1 MLMRYLK
8 LTFLASI
15 AMVFT
20 YCGNSES
27 VTEEL
32 DAKGGKR
39 YGGEFTFM
47 SPERISIL
55 IPTYVG
61 DIYNSR
67 VISQIYEPL
76 MAYDPNTESVVP
88 CVAESFTKSPDSK
101 VYTFKIR
108 KGVQFHEDKCFG
120 KDSRELTAQDVKFTL
135 EMACSG
141 LEKNQVG
148 HIFKLRIAGAKEFYK
163 QTIGESTIPA
173 SGVSGI
179 KVLDDQTLEITLLN
193 PSPGFEVI
201 LTNPNLSII
210 SKKAFQ
216 HYGKSIEK
224 HAVGSGPFM
233 LDNMTTEKVTLKR
246 NPDYWKKDEF
256 GNQLPFLGSIVVNH
270 SKNKKSEMLA
280 FRKGETDLVLE
291 IPVENIENILGSLQE
306 AQEGKNIKHK
316 VDGEASMSM
325 SYVAM
330 AYDSDV
336 FQDVRV
342 RKAFN
347 LAIDRNAIIDTWLE
361 GEGWPAEN
369 GFAPKMS
376 NYDNSSVTGH
386 SYDVEKAQ
394 ALMRSAGHSNGSSF
408 PTLDFYVN
416 TKEGSGTHKMCQA
429 IQQQLKENINVNL
442 NIKLCTLDQRTK
454 AITSGEAK
462 IWRAGWVADYPA
474 PENFLSMFYGG
485 NVGENGTSQM
495 NPFNY
500 RSDKFEELFEAAS
513 HEEDAEK
520 REQLYQQ
527 CDQMVIDEGIVI
539 PVLTDDHV
547 VMINA
552 RVRNFKA
559 SPLES
564 LNLTSVYIKAPLT
577 DDQSN

>member
-1 MLMRYLK
+1 MRYLK
-8 LTFLASI
+8 LTLLAVV

-55 IPTYVG
+55 VPAYVG

-108 KGVQFHEDKCFG
+108 TGVKFHDDKCFG
-120 KDSRELTAQDVKFTL
+120 KDSRELTAQDVKYTL

-148 HIFKLRIAGAKEFYK
+148 HIFKLRIVGAEEFYQ
-163 QTIGESTIPA
+163 QTVGKSTIPA

-179 KVLDDQTLEITLLN
+179 KALDDQTLEITLLN

-201 LTNPNLSII
+201 LTNPNLGII

-216 HYGKSIEK
+216 HYGGSIEK

-233 LDNMTTEKVTLKR
+233 LDKMTTEKVTLKR

-256 GNQLPFLGSIVVNH
+256 GNQLPFLESIVVNH
-270 SKNKKSEMLA
+270 AKNKKSEMLA

-386 SYDVEKAQ
+386 SYNVEKAQ
-394 ALMRSAGHSNGSSF
+394 TLMRSAGHANGAGF

-416 TKEGSGTHKMCQA
+416 TKEGSGAHKMCQA
-429 IQQQLKENINVNL
+429 IQQQLKENININL
-442 NIKLCTLDQRTK
+442 NIKLCTLDERMK
-454 AITSGEAK
+454 AIASGEAK

-474 PENFLSMFYGG
+474 PENFLGMFYGG
-485 NVGENGTSQM
+485 NMGENGTSQM

-500 RSDKFEELFEAAS
+500 RSDKFDELFEDAS
-513 HEEDAEK
+513 REEDAEE
-520 REQLYQQ
+520 REKLYQQ

-564 LNLTSVYIKAPLT
+564 LNLTSVYIKKPLT
-577 DDQSN
+577 EDQSN

>member
-1 MLMRYLK
+1 MRYLQ
-8 LTFLASI
+8 LTLLALM

-20 YCGNSES
+20 YCGNSET

-32 DAKGGKR
+32 EAKGGKR

-47 SPERISIL
+47 SPEKISIL
-55 IPTYVG
+55 IPAYVG

-67 VISQIYEPL
+67 VTSQIYDPL
-76 MAYDPNTESVVP
+76 MAYDANTESIVP
-88 CVAESFTKSPDSK
+88 CVAESFTKSSDSK

-108 KGVQFHEDKCFG
+108 KGVKFHEDECFG
-120 KDSRELTAQDVKFTL
+120 KDSRELTAHDVKYTL

-141 LEKNQVG
+141 LDKNQVG
-148 HIFKLRIAGAKEFYK
+148 HIFKLRIVGAEEFYQ
-163 QTIGESTIPA
+163 QTKGKSSIPA

-179 KVLDDQTLEITLLN
+179 KVIDDHTLEITLLN

-201 LTNPNLSII
+201 LTNPNLGIV

-216 HYGKSIEK
+216 HYGGDIEK

-233 LDNMTTEKVTLKR
+233 LDKMTADKVSLKR

-256 GNQLPFLGSIVVNH
+256 GNQLPFLASVVINQA
-270 SKNKKSEMLA
+270 KNKKSEMMA
-280 FRKGETDLVLE
+280 FRKGEADLVLE

-330 AYDSDV
+330 ACESDE
-336 FQDVRV
+336 FSDARV

-347 LAIDRNAIIDTWLE
+347 LAIDRNAIIDVWLE

-376 NYDNSSVTGH
+376 NYDNSVVQGH
-386 SYDVEKAQ
+386 SYNVEKAQ
-394 ALMRSAGHSNGSSF
+394 ALMRSAGHANGAGF

-416 TKEGSGTHKMCQA
+416 SKEGSGAHKMCLA
-429 IQQQLKENINVNL
+429 IQQQLRENINVNL
-442 NIKLCTLDQRTK
+442 NIKLCSLQERDQ
-454 AITSGEAK
+454 AIASGEAK

-474 PENFLSMFYGG
+474 PENFLGLFYGG
-485 NVGENGTSQM
+485 NIGENVTQM

-500 RSDKFEELFEAAS
+500 QNDKYDELFESAS
-513 HEEDAEK
+513 REEDAAK

-527 CDQMVIDEGIVI
+527 CDQMVIDEAVVI

-564 LNLTSVYIKAPLT
+564 LNLSSVYIKQPLT
-577 DDQSN
+577 EEQSN